1 MQDRCLLICTVR
13 SLNSFRYH
21 SVVNSGVV
29 LFSTDSW
36 MGYIHSVADVYV
48 VTRGESLFHT
58 RYDEVS
64 SRPLYWMRFFL
75 TCISDLCSTSEEFFG
90 LGSWR
95 LLK

>member
-1 MQDRCLLICTVR
+1 MQDRCLLICTAR

-36 MGYIHSVADVYV
+36 MGCIHSVADVYV
-48 VTRGESLFHT
+48 VTRGESLFQT

-64 SRPLYWMRFFL
+64 SRPLYWMTFFFDMH
-75 TCISDLCSTSEEFFG
+75 I
-90 LGSWR
+90 
-95 LLK
+95 